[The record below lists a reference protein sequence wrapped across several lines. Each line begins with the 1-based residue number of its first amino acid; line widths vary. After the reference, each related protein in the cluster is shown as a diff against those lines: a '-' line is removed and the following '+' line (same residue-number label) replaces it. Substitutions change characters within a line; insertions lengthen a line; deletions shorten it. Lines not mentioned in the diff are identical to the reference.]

1 MVMVMV
7 VVQAT
12 LGILYLPV
20 FSHGDWHPK
29 SWGTY
34 IKLVAAAAAAAAGVN
49 LLAIKVGCG
58 SGRAGVQVQSETC
71 APPSSPSST
80 PSWAFRRNRCQL
92 QRG

>member
-49 LLAIKVGCG
+49 LLAIKIGCG
-58 SGRAGVQVQSETC
+58 SGRAGAIGNVRSQPEQHPVVGIS
-71 APPSSPSST
+71 
-80 PSWAFRRNRCQL
+80 
-92 QRG
+92 